1 MEIAMAA
8 HRGAEES
15 PRNDDIP
22 PEKRGAVPQLV
33 PRYTVPS
40 PWYIETPRGEF
51 FGSIREDVTTAWIKL
66 YGRLPLMWHKIP
78 ASVKVDDGQVIIR
91 LANGV
96 TLTEPMDAFP
106 SDEMVAQLVLLL
118 S

>member
-1 MEIAMAA
+1 
-8 HRGAEES
+8 
-15 PRNDDIP
+15 
-22 PEKRGAVPQLV
+22 
-33 PRYTVPS
+33 
-40 PWYIETPRGEF
+40 
-51 FGSIREDVTTAWIKL
+51 
-66 YGRLPLMWHKIP
+66 MWHKIP